1 MRELKLVD
9 ARDVTTMRCGGRIA
23 VIYEPETKE
32 QLQDL
37 INRLDS
43 FIVLGGGSNMIFP
56 DSITGT
62 AVIRLGKE
70 FGGIGLEGNEL
81 WAGASA
87 STAGLLKY
95 CINNALTGL
104 EFLAG
109 IPGTVG
115 GALFMNAGTADKG
128 IMDAVHTVDYIDKA
142 GLHTVSKTEVSCGY
156 RAGGFLPGA
165 VITGVRLDTDRSTA
179 EEVRSQTDA
188 YLKKRS
194 GQPKGSSSGSVF
206 RNPPGAAAGYL
217 IDQAGMKGYR
227 IGGAKVS
234 EIHANFIIND
244 AGAST
249 EDVKSLIK
257 AVKERVKERFGVEL
271 QEEVRIVD

>member
-1 MRELKLVD
+1 MREIRLVD

-23 VIYEPETKE
+23 VIYEPETEE

-37 INRLDS
+37 LNRLDS

-56 DSITGT
+56 DSTTDT
-62 AVIRLGKE
+62 AVIRLGKG
-70 FGGIGLEGNEL
+70 FGGIGFEGDSL
-81 WAGASA
+81 SAGAS
-87 STAGLLKY
+87 TATADLMKY
-95 CINNALTGL
+95 CMKNVLTGL

-115 GALFMNAGTADKG
+115 GALCMNAGTADKG
-128 IMDAVHTVDYIDKA
+128 IMDAAQAVDYIDRA
-142 GLHTVSKTEVSCGY
+142 GRHTVFRTEGSYGY
-156 RAGGFLPGA
+156 RTGGFPKDA
-165 VITGVRLDTDRSTA
+165 VITGARLSVDRSTA
-179 EEVRSQTDA
+179 EEVRSKADA

-194 GQPKGSSSGSVF
+194 GQPKGFSSGSVF

-217 IDQAGMKGYR
+217 IEQAGLKGCR
-227 IGGAKVS
+227 IGGATVS

-244 AGAST
+244 AGATT
-249 EDVKSLIK
+249 EDVKLLVK
-257 AVKERVKERFGVEL
+257 TVKERVKERFGVEL